1 MSGNETNPGL
11 MPRTVAELF
20 RQIEAVQ
27 PNPLVHS
34 LLELWQLK
42 QSKPELV
49 IKPHAYYLEI
59 YNEEVFFT
67 SFNMVQ

>member
-34 LLELWQLK
+34 LLEL
-42 QSKPELV
+42 
-49 IKPHAYYLEI
+49 
-59 YNEEVFFT
+59 
-67 SFNMVQ
+67 